1 MFEKAEIMIVKERDG
16 VRSQNIFPLTIPSQ
30 ITFHQ
35 TTRHATASVHMK
47 AGTFLLEWDKI
58 GALWV
63 KLDEEKV
70 DGLNT
75 EIDIAR

>member
-1 MFEKAEIMIVKERDG
+1 
-16 VRSQNIFPLTIPSQ
+16 
-30 ITFHQ
+30 
-35 TTRHATASVHMK
+35 MK

-70 DGLNT
+70 DQAEFEHFSFNSNPLL
-75 EIDIAR
+75 IFQFI